1 MANKIDCGLLLQNMM
16 TLSAEDQPP
25 ISENLHYLM
34 EAIITPLLND
44 QEVPLSDLDF
54 DRFEE
59 DDLDILAQH
68 IEDIEEKDTRLRKL
82 NSEIGRLSPLCV
94 HQPVFC

>member
-1 MANKIDCGLLLQNMM
+1 MANKIDCGLLLQNM
-16 TLSAEDQPP
+16 LDAPEEQQPS
-25 ISENLHYLM
+25 ISENLRYLM
-34 EAIITPLLND
+34 EAIITPMLND

-68 IEDIEEKDTRLRKL
+68 IEEIEEKDTRLRKL